1 MNFAQLVKSIFHS
14 FIKIRNGGTQMIKLK
29 GLKWLI
35 VLSSVM
41 FLAACG
47 SGGGGSSSGGTGEVS
62 MAITDA
68 KPMLPDGV
76 TNLFVTI
83 EEVLAHKS
91 GGGWTSLPL
100 VESPYTIDLLQFQ
113 DGNVTELV
121 PPTKLKSGKYTQVR
135 LVVSS
140 AEIFFD
146 NESTTAEEPVT
157 VPSDN
162 LKTDK
167 NFIFDVEND
176 AAVDLIIHF
185 DLSMSVV
192 VTGTEIDP
200 SYQLKPVLHLFG
212 DPLEAATIKGS
223 INNSD
228 FGASEKAT
236 VTVIAV
242 FNGEKYTEV
251 EVSESGTEDPT
262 EFSIFWM
269 VPDESYTVYIDLDQ
283 DGSTDYEQFVED
295 ADLPEGAE
303 FELNEGDPILD
314 PIL

>member
-167 NFIFDVEND
+167 NFIFDVEKD

-200 SYQLKPVLHLFG
+200 SYHLKPVLHLFG

-228 FGASEKAT
+228 FGTGTSKKAT
-236 VTVIAV
+236 VAVIAEI
-242 FNGEKYTEV
+242 NQEKYTIV
-251 EVSESGTEDPT
+251 EVSKSDTEDPT

-269 VPDESYTVYIDLDQ
+269 VPKESYTVEIDLDQ
-283 DGSTDYEQFVED
+283 DGSTDYGEFVED
-295 ADLPEGAE
+295 TDLPEGAE
-303 FELNEGDPILD
+303 FELNGGSPIL
-314 PIL
+314 

>member
-1 MNFAQLVKSIFHS
+1 MNFAELVKSIFHR

-29 GLKWLI
+29 GLMWLI

-41 FLAACG
+41 LLAACG
-47 SGGGGSSSGGTGEVS
+47 GGGGSSSGGTGEVS

-68 KPMLPDGV
+68 KPMLPEGV

-83 EEVLAHKS
+83 EEVLVHKP
-91 GGGWTSLPL
+91 GRGWTSLPL

-146 NESTTAEEPVT
+146 NESTTSKEPVT
-157 VPSDN
+157 VPSDH

-167 NFIFDVEND
+167 NFIFNVEND

-192 VTGTEIDP
+192 VTGTEPDP

-223 INNSD
+223 IANSA
-228 FGASEKAT
+228 FVGASEKAT
-236 VTVIAV
+236 VTVIAES
-242 FNGEKYTEV
+242 NQENYTIV
-251 EVSESGTEDPT
+251 EVSKSDTEDPA
-262 EFSIFWM
+262 EFNIFWI
-269 VPDESYTVYIDLDQ
+269 VPYESYTVEIDLDQ
-283 DGSTDYEQFVED
+283 DESTATDYDEFVED
-295 ADLPEGAE
+295 TDLPEGAE
-303 FELNEGDPILD
+303 FELNGGSPIS
-314 PIL
+314 

>member
-1 MNFAQLVKSIFHS
+1 MK
-14 FIKIRNGGTQMIKLK
+14 KLK
-29 GLKWLI
+29 GLIWFI

-41 FLAACG
+41 FLVACSG
-47 SGGGGSSSGGTGEVS
+47 DGGGGGDSGSGGTGTLS
-62 MAITDA
+62 MAVTDA
-68 KPMLPDGV
+68 KPMLPEGV

-140 AEIFFD
+140 AKILFD
-146 NESTTAEEPVT
+146 NITSTSEEPVI

-167 NFIFDVEND
+167 NFIFDVEKD

-192 VTGTEIDP
+192 VTGTEPDP

-228 FGASEKAT
+228 FGTGTSKKAT
-236 VTVIAV
+236 VAVIAEI
-242 FNGEKYTEV
+242 NQEKYTIV
-251 EVSESGTEDPT
+251 EVSKSDTEDPT

-269 VPDESYTVYIDLDQ
+269 VPKESYTVEIDLDQ
-283 DGSTDYEQFVED
+283 DGSTDYGEFVQD
-295 ADLPEGAE
+295 TDLPEGAE
-303 FELNEGDPILD
+303 FELNDGSPIL
-314 PIL
+314 